1 MPRRTPLPAPRPG
14 ALACL
19 LCGAVLA
26 LALAACAPSVPP
38 PTTDANPRPV
48 VDDASSLRRVPVLT
62 TLSSVLDT
70 GRQSFEAGRYAVAG
84 ARFEAVLAH
93 EPHEPVATIYLG
105 LCHWFAGHPEK
116 TTALWT
122 AYPDDDPPG
131 FAAALRAEAASL
143 AMLADRLRARG
154 LVRSALQ
161 GGQEPLAPGLAV
173 LARPRLES
181 PALPGVGR
189 ALQWLLHEAVA
200 GPVSGLDAPRPAPY
214 GLLRAVTREAGLDHP
229 RGDDAETALLLA
241 QLIGA
246 QYAVSCTL
254 APVPGA
260 PGLVRTRVT
269 AQSAEDPGQRLLR
282 LGAAAEEAARAAADA
297 RKALADLDQDLALTA
312 FGLRYYEAEERMNTL
327 LAERKALETQIL
339 ALNRARALRAAT
351 ETVERLERQKRTFA
365 AAQQELRDLEQAT
378 VGLAAHV
385 FAHNPESLAKRDAEL
400 RDSRSGLEAKATEL
414 AQRADIA
421 RAEVLRRWPP
431 EGLSVDFTLPEA
443 ELTRWPALARR
454 AVGSLLGGRPLPG
467 ALAPAFGPDAG
478 PDALSA
484 LDRALA
490 AREAGDQASARE
502 QFALAR
508 PLAPR
513 PPELPAPDFDL
524 AAQADMAPEA
534 IAALYVRRLTRALD
548 AARSGGR
555 TP

>member
-1 MPRRTPLPAPRPG
+1 
-14 ALACL
+14 
-19 LCGAVLA
+19 
-26 LALAACAPSVPP
+26 
-38 PTTDANPRPV
+38 
-48 VDDASSLRRVPVLT
+48 
-62 TLSSVLDT
+62 
-70 GRQSFEAGRYAVAG
+70 
-84 ARFEAVLAH
+84 
-93 EPHEPVATIYLG
+93 
-105 LCHWFAGHPEK
+105 
-116 TTALWT
+116 
-122 AYPDDDPPG
+122 
-131 FAAALRAEAASL
+131 
-143 AMLADRLRARG
+143 
-154 LVRSALQ
+154 
-161 GGQEPLAPGLAV
+161 
-173 LARPRLES
+173 
-181 PALPGVGR
+181 
-189 ALQWLLHEAVA
+189 
-200 GPVSGLDAPRPAPY
+200 
-214 GLLRAVTREAGLDHP
+214 VTREAGLDHP

-297 RKALADLDQDLALTA
+297 RKALREALDQDLALTA

-378 VGLAAHV
+378 GGLAAHV

-454 AVGSLLGGRPLPG
+454 GRGPAGRAAPAG

-484 LDRALA
+484 LDRAC
-490 AREAGDQASARE
+490 RAGGRGSG
-502 QFALAR
+502 LR
-508 PLAPR
+508 PRTVR
-513 PPELPAPDFDL
+513 PGPAPG
-524 AAQADMAPEA
+524 AAPAGASGAGTSTSPP
-534 IAALYVRRLTRALD
+534 RRTWPR
-548 AARSGGR
+548 RPSRPCTSGA
-555 TP
+555 